1 MAYEARMRGL
11 IDKAID
17 GVLLYGADKL
27 AGFINLQLYG
37 TTVKSLK
44 QYADAVVKLGL
55 GIAIDMIPQLQI
67 SGYVIRLGDIAFKKA
82 VADVITQFV
91 DKPAFVYAEEA
102 NKLHVYNLDTT
113 SVEVFI
119 DGSKLASNAYTVSGT
134 AEDMTITL
142 STALGSGEHDVM
154 IVGLK
159 KSAVGKVKV

>member
-1 MAYEARMRGL
+1 MAYEVRMRGL
-11 IDKAID
+11 VDKAID
-17 GVLLYGADKL
+17 GILLYGADKL

-44 QYADAVVKLGL
+44 QYSDAVMKLALGL
-55 GIAIDMIPQLQI
+55 AIDMIPQLQI
-67 SGYVIRLGDIAFKKA
+67 SGYVTRFGDIAFKKG

-91 DKPAFVYAEEA
+91 DKPAYVFAEEA

-142 STALGSGEHDVM
+142 TTALSSGEHDVM
-154 IVGLK
+154 VVGLK
-159 KSAVGKVKV
+159 KVAVGKVKV